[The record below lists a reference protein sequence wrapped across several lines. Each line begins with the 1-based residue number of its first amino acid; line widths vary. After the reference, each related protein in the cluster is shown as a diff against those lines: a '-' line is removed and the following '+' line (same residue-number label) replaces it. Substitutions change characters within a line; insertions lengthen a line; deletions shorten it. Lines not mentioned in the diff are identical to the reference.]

1 VSPAN
6 SKSRG
11 APGGAGGRRET
22 QAERADRNLA
32 ELLQELRVA
41 LPGVQVL
48 FAFLL
53 TVPFSQGF
61 ERLTDFQRE
70 LYFGVLLATALT
82 TALLIAPTANH
93 RMLFRKRDKEHLV
106 RISNR
111 LTLAGLAV
119 LALSL
124 TGAVLLISDILF
136 QGTPTIIY
144 TVVTALTLA
153 TLWGLLPLY
162 RRRGLSAAER

>member
-1 VSPAN
+1 VP
-6 SKSRG
+6 RQG
-11 APGGAGGRRET
+11 VAGRDET
-22 QAERADRNLA
+22 PAERADRNLN

-61 ERLTDFQRE
+61 DRLTDFQRE
-70 LYFGVLLATALT
+70 LYFGLLLATALT
-82 TALLIAPTANH
+82 TALLIAPTAYH
-93 RMLFRKRDKEHLV
+93 RMLFRQRDKEYLV
-106 RISNR
+106 RIANR
-111 LTLAGLAV
+111 LTLAGLGV
-119 LALSL
+119 LAISL
-124 TGAVLLISDILF
+124 TAAVLLISDLLF
-136 QGTPTIIY
+136 KSTMTIVST
-144 TVVTALTLA
+144 TVTGIVLL